1 MANVYLYLG
10 EEKYLINNKIERL
23 IAESKAD
30 QYNIFSYDMDEVNI
44 KEAVRDAL
52 TPPFMCENKAV
63 VIKNPKFLTTE
74 KSEINHTISVLIDYI
89 EHPMDTTYFIINAV
103 GLKLNEKSEVVK
115 QLRKKAIINE
125 TREISETEFCG
136 WIKRQF
142 EREDI
147 TIKEDAVKQIYNLV
161 GRNMTSARTEIDK
174 LIAYVGKGNTITSK
188 IVSSVVVKEIQQDI
202 FALSNAIIERDCEK
216 TINIYRDLIAVDND
230 VNRLFNLVTRTIR
243 DTLLVNYM
251 LEEGAKQNDI
261 AMRMGTSTN
270 RAYYL
275 IRNAKS
281 FDIQSAKEYL
291 VKLGELDYK
300 IKSGQID
307 ARTGFEFFLFQL

>member
-10 EEKYLINNKIERL
+10 EEKYLINHKIERL
-23 IAESKAD
+23 IVESKAD
-30 QYNIFSYDMDEVNI
+30 QYNTFSYDMDEVNI
-44 KEAVRDAL
+44 KEAVRDAS
-52 TPPFMCENKAV
+52 TPPFMGESKAV
-63 VIKNPKFLTTE
+63 IVRNPKFLTTE
-74 KSEINHTISVLIDYI
+74 KSEINHTISVLTKYI
-89 EHPMDTTYFIINAV
+89 ENPMESTYFIINAV

-115 QLRKKAIINE
+115 QLRKKAVIIE
-125 TREISETEFCG
+125 TRDISETEFCG
-136 WIKRQF
+136 WVKRQF
-142 EREDI
+142 ELEDVI
-147 TIKEDAVKQIYNLV
+147 IEDEAVKLFYSLV
-161 GRNMTSARTEIDK
+161 GRNMISAKTEIDK
-174 LIAYVGKGNTITSK
+174 LVAYVGKENMVTSK
-188 IVSSVVVKEIQQDI
+188 IVSSVVVREIQQDI
-202 FALSNAIIERDCEK
+202 FALSNAIIERDSEK
-216 TINIYRDLIAVDND
+216 TMTVYRDLIAVDSD

-251 LEEGAKQNDI
+251 LAEGAKQNDI
-261 AMRMGTSTN
+261 ATRMETSVN

-291 VKLGELDYK
+291 AKLGELDYK

>member
-1 MANVYLYLG
+1 MGNIYLYTG
-10 EEKYLINNKIERL
+10 EEKYLIQHKIGRL

-30 QYNIFSYDMDEVNI
+30 QYNMFSYDMDEVNI

-52 TPPFMCENKAV
+52 TPPFMSENKVV
-63 VIKNPKFLTTE
+63 VIKNPKFLTLE
-74 KSEINHTISVLIDYI
+74 KSEINHTISVLTKYIDN
-89 EHPMDTTYFIINAV
+89 PMASTYFIINAV
-103 GLKLNEKSEVVK
+103 GLKLNEKNEVVK
-115 QLRKKAIINE
+115 QLRKKATIIE
-125 TREISETEFCG
+125 TRELSETEFYG
-136 WIKRQF
+136 WVKRQF
-142 EREDI
+142 ELEDI
-147 TIKEDAVKQIYNLV
+147 VIKEDALKLFYSLV
-161 GRNMTSARTEIDK
+161 GHNMLSAKTEIDK
-174 LIAYVGKGNTITSK
+174 LVAYVGKGNIVTSK

-202 FALSNAIIERDCEK
+202 FALSNAIIEHNSEK
-216 TINIYRDLIAVDND
+216 TMNVYRDLIAVDND

-251 LEEGAKQNDI
+251 LAEGAKQNDI
-261 AMRMGTSTN
+261 AMKMETSPN